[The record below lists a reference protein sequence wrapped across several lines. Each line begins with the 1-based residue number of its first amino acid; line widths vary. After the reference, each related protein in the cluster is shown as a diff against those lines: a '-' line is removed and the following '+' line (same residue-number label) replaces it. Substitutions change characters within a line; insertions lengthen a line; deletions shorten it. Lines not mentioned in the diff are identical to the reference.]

1 MTNRLKD
8 KNSIAVIGMNSQTT
22 PTLKTLISL
31 LKRKPNFSEERTVIV
46 PLTTVKSVEVG
57 FIVRPIALP
66 LIQIAI
72 RRILLFTSLLKAKR
86 GCAMNGTD
94 RSYTT
99 G

>member
-1 MTNRLKD
+1 
-8 KNSIAVIGMNSQTT
+8 MNSRTT
-22 PTLKTLISL
+22 PTLRTLINRL
-31 LKRKPNFSEERTVIV
+31 ERKPNFSEKRTVTV

-57 FIVRPIALP
+57 FIKKLIALP
-66 LIQIAI
+66 LIQIAT